1 MPGIGGAIAIVSGS
15 GDEVGLERVKRF
27 HVGLTT
33 PHKLVAIAI
42 YSGSCG
48 GGISAC

>member
-27 HVGLTT
+27 RVGLNT
-33 PHKLVAIAI
+33 PHKLI
-42 YSGSCG
+42 YGDRGACG
-48 GGISAC
+48 GGISAR